1 MKAHTRR
8 AVQIALVLAAVCFLQ
23 WKQNGDLKRQIAS
36 LRESV
41 QERGQREGADQKKLK
56 KLERQSAELNRQ
68 VQTLTGELQGLRP
81 ATAATPAAPSSG
93 PQSAVP
99 DAADSGKSK
108 GFFGDFLSKMMDD
121 PDMKKMMRQQQ
132 GAMMDMMYGG
142 LFKQLGLTQEET
154 DKFKE
159 LLLDRQMKAVE
170 TGGAFMKLQS
180 EDNDKTAAMSELA
193 EQQKE
198 FDEQVKAFLGDARY
212 TQYKDYNETM
222 AERMTLNQFSEQ
234 MAGGRNPLNAD
245 QTSQLLEIMKQE
257 RKGMTPVFSDTT
269 VDGSATVANFRVMM
283 SEDKMNELFKQQ
295 EEINQRVLE
304 RVKTALT
311 QEQLDAFAA
320 HQSSQLQMQ
329 RMGMSM
335 AAKMFGTQKSDNPP
349 PTGPGVR

>member
-1 MKAHTRR
+1 MKTKFAAFSLLV
-8 AVQIALVLAAVCFLQ
+8 AVVLAAVCFDQ

-41 QERGQREGADQKKLK
+41 QERGQKEEADQKRLK

-81 ATAATPAAPSSG
+81 APAATPDDSLSG
-93 PQSAVP
+93 PQLAVP
-99 DAADSGKSK
+99 DAGKSK

-142 LFKQLGLTQEET
+142 LFKELRLTPDEI

-170 TGGAFMKLQS
+170 AGGAFMQLQS
-180 EDNDKTAAMSELA
+180 EDNDKTAAISELA

-222 AERMTLNQFSEQ
+222 TERMTLNQCSKQ
-234 MAGGRNPLNAD
+234 IAGGRNPLNAD

-257 RKGMTPVFSDTT
+257 RKGMAPVFSETT

-304 RVKTALT
+304 RAKSVLT

-349 PTGPGVR
+349 PAGPGVR

>member
-1 MKAHTRR
+1 MKSKFGAISLLA
-8 AVQIALVLAAVCFLQ
+8 AVLLAAVCFHQ

-41 QERGQREGADQKKLK
+41 QERGQREEADQKRLK

-68 VQTLTGELQGLRP
+68 VQTLTGELQGVRP
-81 ATAATPAAPSSG
+81 APAATPDDSSAG
-93 PQSAVP
+93 PQPPVP
-99 DAADSGKSK
+99 DAGKSK

-132 GAMMDMMYGG
+132 GAMMDIMYGG
-142 LFKQLGLTQEET
+142 LFKELGLTQEET

-170 TGGAFMKLQS
+170 AGGAFMKLQS

-222 AERMTLNQFSEQ
+222 TERMTLNQFSEQ

-257 RKGMTPVFSDTT
+257 RKGMTPVFSETT
-269 VDGSATVANFRVMM
+269 VDGSATVANFQVMM

-304 RVKTALT
+304 RAKTVLT
-311 QEQLDAFAA
+311 PEQLDALAA

-349 PTGPGVR
+349 PAGPGVR